1 LRNADEQPSTSLV
14 SSDCGLDAYPELAT
28 SRDVRRLAPTI
39 CGSCGYQGS
48 GGGNARESAR
58 LEDVLDVLAYAALRY
73 AELAGDLPVGQTGC
87 DKLSS

>member
-1 LRNADEQPSTSLV
+1 MRIPNLPH
-14 SSDCGLDAYPELAT
+14 PETCAA
-28 SRDVRRLAPTI
+28 SRPTI

-48 GGGNARESAR
+48 GGGNARECAR